1 MKSQMKSVKIAGMSK
16 LAMLIIVF
24 SLVVFGTA
32 ALKLGPHYIDF
43 EVIQGILERLPD
55 NSTHKMSRKEIG
67 EHFSKQFRVENFA
80 VEADDVL
87 VIERSRDQTVV
98 KLDYEVREP
107 LFYNID
113 VVLTFQESRT
123 FN

>member
-1 MKSQMKSVKIAGMSK
+1 MKNLNAAGMSK
-16 LAMLIIVF
+16 LALLIIIF

-43 EVIQGILERLPD
+43 QVIQGILERLPE

-67 EHFSKQFRVENFA
+67 EVFSKQFRVETFSVKA
-80 VEADDVL
+80 KDVV
-87 VIERSRDQTVV
+87 VIERTRDQTTVR
-98 KLDYEVREP
+98 LDYEIREP

-113 VVLTFQESRT
+113 VVLSFEDSRT